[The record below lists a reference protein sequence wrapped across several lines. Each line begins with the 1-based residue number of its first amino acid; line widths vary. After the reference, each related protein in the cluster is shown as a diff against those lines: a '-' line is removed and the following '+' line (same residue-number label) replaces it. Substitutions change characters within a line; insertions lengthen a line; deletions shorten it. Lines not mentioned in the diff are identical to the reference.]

1 MRGTSV
7 KTTITLEIEVEVE
20 GTYYAGSPAITSG
33 PPDNWEPEDPD
44 DVGVETVRACFPDRS
59 IRDRKGNYYH
69 YPEIP
74 LLVMESIEPN
84 FVEYA
89 VEALLNEAKS
99 EADEAEIAAYE
110 SRREED

>member
-20 GTYYAGSPAITSG
+20 GTYCAGSPAITSG
-33 PPDNWEPEDPD
+33 PSDAWEPEDPD
-44 DVGVETVRACFPDRS
+44 DVGVERVRACFPDRS
-59 IRDRKGNYYH
+59 IRDRNGKYYH

-74 LLVMESIEPN
+74 LWVMESIEPN

-89 VEALLNEAKS
+89 VKALVDQVKS
-99 EADEAEIAAYE
+99 DTDEAEIAAYE
-110 SRREED
+110 SRREEY

>member
-7 KTTITLEIEVEVE
+7 TTTVTLEIEVEVE

-44 DVGVETVRACFPDRS
+44 SVDIESVRACYPDRKIPRIPGS
-59 IRDRKGNYYH
+59 YHH

-74 LLVMESIEPN
+74 LAVMESIEPN
-84 FVEYA
+84 FEEYA
-89 VEALLNEAKS
+89 VEALIDEAK
-99 EADEAEIAAYE
+99 EARAEAQISAYE
-110 SRREED
+110 ARMED